1 VTDPVAQAAAQIA
14 ADAAPSSTE
23 PNLLE
28 RAMETIHTLEAKV
41 EHLIHPET
49 APAVSMPAN
58 LDPNTGAAVET
69 LSHEDAKAYLAQEA
83 GAATAG
89 ESIPSSSASISET
102 ANTAAAGGTN
112 QTESTG
118 SALASGATGEAPN
131 VVAGAVD
138 SAAVASASIAEA
150 SPASTTITT
159 PELSSGEAP
168 NAAGIPPAGVAT
180 DANTAG
186 DVGNVRGAATASS
199 PLPNST
205 PFAQSAPEKS
215 TENSALAP
223 AATGNV
229 LLNASP
235 TVDVP
240 VLEAGGAEMGELD
253 AKASA
258 GSPVNVANA
267 AQTAAAALAG
277 TAEASAST
285 APIATT
291 LKTSDP
297 LPRESHLML
306 LEAKI
311 SAFRTKLAN
320 AERVALVEFEAIVGH
335 IKAVL

>member
-1 VTDPVAQAAAQIA
+1 MSDPVAQAAAQIA

-23 PNLLE
+23 PSMLD

-41 EHLIHPET
+41 EHLIHPD
-49 APAVSMPAN
+49 AP
-58 LDPNTGAAVET
+58 G
-69 LSHEDAKAYLAQEA
+69 
-83 GAATAG
+83 
-89 ESIPSSSASISET
+89 
-102 ANTAAAGGTN
+102 
-112 QTESTG
+112 
-118 SALASGATGEAPN
+118 N
-131 VVAGAVD
+131 VVAGAAD
-138 SAAVASASIAEA
+138 SAAAASASTAET
-150 SPASTTITT
+150 SPASMTSIT
-159 PELSSGEAP
+159 PEPSSGEAP
-168 NAAGIPPAGVAT
+168 NAVATPPAGAAMPAST
-180 DANTAG
+180 
-186 DVGNVRGAATASS
+186 GNVLLNAAPVVDEGNVQSAATASS

-205 PFAQSAPEKS
+205 PFAQSSPEKS

-311 SAFRTKLAN
+311 SAVRTKLAN